1 MRIIINEND
10 YINEIPEF
18 AKYDKNLE
26 MGLNLINWEYCNKCG
41 KKLKKV
47 NDINELF
54 KDMKKIIIM

>member
-41 KKLKKV
+41 KKLTKCQWYKW
-47 NDINELF
+47 
-54 KDMKKIIIM
+54 II